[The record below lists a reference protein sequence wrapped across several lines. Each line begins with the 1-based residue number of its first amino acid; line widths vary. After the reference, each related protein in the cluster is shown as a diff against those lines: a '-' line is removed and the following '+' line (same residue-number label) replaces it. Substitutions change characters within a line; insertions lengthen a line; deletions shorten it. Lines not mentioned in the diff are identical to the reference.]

1 MNIAAPTGLT
11 ESQETERLAL
21 LALTKWLDA
30 DTPPALQAIVRLAA
44 TLTGCS
50 ASVVHL
56 VDAHRLYALA
66 RHGISSRHATRESS
80 WCNQAITQT
89 EPLCMSAPEGQPWRF
104 YIGFPILV
112 EGHALATFCVLNR
125 DERQLTDAQKQTLK
139 DLALIVQAQLAEQV
153 EKRRVRR
160 EAARVRMAS
169 LAGSDWLWETNPD
182 GHLQWVSASLRQHTG
197 LDPVA
202 EMGMRAKD
210 IYTPAAADSG
220 ASWQRYVQ
228 ARQRREP
235 FSQALAERDTPRGR
249 MVVSISGSPVFR
261 KDGVFMGYRGAS
273 RNVTRQLQLEEEA
286 HRQDA
291 LLREATETFH
301 AGVMISAPDGRIL
314 LANKHWLASAGLSSI
329 EGAPS
334 WPDLLRQLIK
344 AGHYPEAAGQEDDFY
359 DLRIKQHHED
369 RARVIRLRDRMILAR
384 DQMLSNGNILHFAT
398 DVTQAHNESL
408 VVEEQQLAVM
418 ASEARLKAVLD
429 ALPDL
434 WFLIDEQGR
443 YRDGHRN
450 HPMMLKPFDE
460 LKGQRFGTFV
470 SKELAERE
478 WDAITRA
485 HATGQAQRLEY
496 SLTMPDGITRQFEGR
511 MAPMPEGRTLFLTR
525 DMTDIRAL
533 ERDVRTL
540 QQVLQA
546 DLSLGLLV
554 SDARSPGHPVL
565 YATPGGQALLGQGSG
580 QLEGRPLLDV
590 LQAMGENPSGQALLA
605 HSIDSSLPCVA
616 MLSRRLCGAG
626 HAERDMPIEQTFE
639 LRLTPLKDTEGQTS
653 HVIALVHDVSDRQVA
668 AERLRLS
675 EERWKFA
682 LEGAGDGVWD
692 WDALADRTYYSSRC
706 KTMLGLSEHELSDSP
721 GALRERIHPED
732 LNRVVQ
738 AFNQYLESDH
748 GVFQQECRLLHR
760 DGHHVWVLSRGKVVA
775 RDAQGRPSRM
785 VGTLTDITP
794 LKQAEHALR
803 DKLAAEAASKAKSEF
818 LSRMSHEIRTPL
830 NAVHGFAQLLKQRLD
845 HSDRVILVN
854 DLQDFAKRIL
864 GSSEHL
870 NELVNEVLDL
880 QQIESG
886 IMALRPESCA
896 LQATL
901 GQCLQMLKPMAD
913 RYRVMLCIAPECE
926 PLAWHVWTDQRRLT
940 QVINNLLTNAIKYNR
955 PDGWVTVEVKPHGPT
970 GVRVAVQDTGLG
982 MDAGQLTRLFQPFER
997 LGRDTSSIE
1006 GSGLGLLIT
1015 RSLIQAMGGEIDI
1028 HSELGT
1034 GTRIAFTLPHA
1045 SAQPMI
1051 EPPEPSHASVEGL
1064 SGTVS
1069 SPTQTQSPPPM
1080 SATSTALPPALTT
1093 AHSASHPLRVMYVE
1107 DNRINALLFQ
1117 EALRDYEY
1125 IDLEVAEDG
1134 QMAMSTA
1141 REFKPHVLVV
1151 DAHLPG
1157 MSGFEVLRALRTLPG
1172 LADVPAYMCSADALP
1187 EDIARAHAEGF
1198 VGYWTKP
1205 IDIPEVV
1212 NTLSALAGQDPEQ
1225 AHNAAS

>member
-1 MNIAAPTGLT
+1 MNTAAPMGQT

-21 LALTKWLDA
+21 LALSKWLDA
-30 DTPPALQAIVRLAA
+30 DTPPALEAIVRLAA
-44 TLTGCS
+44 TLSGCS
-50 ASVVHL
+50 AAVIHL

-66 RHGISSRHATRESS
+66 RHGLQSRHATREGS
-80 WCNQAITQT
+80 WCNQAIAQT
-89 EPLCMSAPEGQPWRF
+89 TPLCIDAPEGQPWRF
-104 YIGFPILV
+104 YMGFPIVV
-112 EGHALATFCVLNR
+112 EGHALATFCVLDR
-125 DERQLTDAQKQTLK
+125 ETRQLTEAQQQTLK
-139 DLALIVQAQLAEQV
+139 DLAIIVQAELAAQV
-153 EKRRVRR
+153 EKRRARR

-169 LAGSDWLWETNPD
+169 LAGSDWLWETNNE

-210 IYTPAAADSG
+210 IYTPATVDG
-220 ASWQRYVQ
+220 GTSWQRYVQ
-228 ARQRREP
+228 SRQRREP
-235 FSQALAERDTPRGR
+235 FSDALAERDTPRGR
-249 MVVSISGSPVFR
+249 MVVSISGTPVFR

-273 RNVTRQLQLEEEA
+273 RNVTRQLQLEADA

-314 LANKHWLASAGLSSI
+314 LANKHWLSSTGLTSL
-329 EGAPS
+329 EGAPT
-334 WPDLLRQLIK
+334 WPELLRGMVYG
-344 AGHYPEAAGQEDDFY
+344 GHYPEAVGQEDDFY
-359 DLRIKQHHED
+359 DLRINQHHED
-369 RARVIRLRDRMILAR
+369 RARVIRLRNRLILAR
-384 DQMLSNGNILHFAT
+384 DQKLSDGNILHFAT
-398 DVTQAHNESL
+398 DVTQAHHEAL
-408 VVEEQQLAVM
+408 VVEEQQLALM

-434 WFLIDEQGR
+434 WFLIDDQGR

-450 HPMMLKPFDE
+450 HPMMLKPFEE

-478 WDAITRA
+478 WEAITHA

-554 SDARSPGHPVL
+554 SDARSPGHPLL
-565 YATPGGQALLGQGSG
+565 YATPGVQALLGQGAL
-580 QLEGRPLLDV
+580 QMEGRPLLEV
-590 LQAMGENPSGQALLA
+590 LQSLGDDPSGQALLA
-605 HSIDSSLPCVA
+605 QSITSGLPCVA
-616 MLSRRLCGAG
+616 MLSRISQTMAA
-626 HAERDMPIEQTFE
+626 AEPDRPREQTFE

-653 HVIALVHDVSDRQVA
+653 HVIALVHDVSDRQLA

-692 WDALADRTYYSSRC
+692 WDALADRTFYSSRC

-732 LNRVVQ
+732 LDRVVR
-738 AFNQYLESDH
+738 AFNRYLESDH

-760 DGHHVWVLSRGKVVA
+760 GGHHVWVLSRGKVVA
-775 RDAQGRPSRM
+775 RDAQGHPSRM
-785 VGTLTDITP
+785 VGTLSDITP

-845 HSDRVILVN
+845 HSEDVIPVR
-854 DLQDFAKRIL
+854 DLQDFAERIL

-870 NELVNEVLDL
+870 NDLVNEVLDL

-886 IMALRPESCA
+886 IMALRPEWCA
-896 LQATL
+896 LQTTL
-901 GQCLQMLKPMAD
+901 TQCLQMLKPMAD
-913 RYRVMLCIAPECE
+913 RYRVQLGIAPDCAHV
-926 PLAWHVWTDQRRLT
+926 PWYVWTDQRRLT
-940 QVINNLLTNAIKYNR
+940 QVVNNLLTNAIKYNR
-955 PDGWVTVEVKPHGPT
+955 PDGQVTIEVSPHDHT
-970 GVRVAVQDTGLG
+970 GVCVAVRDTGLG
-982 MDAGQLTRLFQPFER
+982 MDAGQLARLFQPFER

-1028 HSELGT
+1028 HSDLGT
-1034 GTRIAFTLPHA
+1034 GTRIAFTLAHA
-1045 SAQPMI
+1045 STQPLI

-1069 SPTQTQSPPPM
+1069 SPTQTQSNTPM
-1080 SATSTALPPALTT
+1080 SATSTAPPPALNS
-1093 AHSASHPLRVMYVE
+1093 AHDAGYPLRVLYIE

-1125 IDLEVAEDG
+1125 IHLEVAEDG

-1172 LADVPAYMCSADALP
+1172 LVDVPAYMCSADALP

-1225 AHNAAS
+1225 AHNAAP

>member
-1 MNIAAPTGLT
+1 MNTAAPMGLT

-21 LALTKWLDA
+21 LAMSKWLDA
-30 DTPPALQAIVRLAA
+30 DTPPALDAVVRLAA
-44 TLTGCS
+44 TQSGC
-50 ASVVHL
+50 AAAAIHL

-66 RHGISSRHATRESS
+66 KHGLTARHLTREGS
-80 WCNQAITQT
+80 WCGRTILQDTPLSIQ
-89 EPLCMSAPEGQPWRF
+89 EPDGKPWCF
-104 YIGFPILV
+104 YMGFPIVV
-112 EGHALATFCVLNR
+112 EGHALATLCVLDTQVR
-125 DERQLTDAQKQTLK
+125 TLSEPQISGLK
-139 DLALIVQAQLAEQV
+139 DLAVIVQAELAAQV
-153 EKRRVRR
+153 EKRRSRR
-160 EAARVRMAS
+160 EASRVRMAS
-169 LAGSDWLWETNPD
+169 LAGSDWLWETNHE
-182 GHLQWVSASLRQHTG
+182 GHLQWVSPSLRQHTG

-210 IYTPAAADSG
+210 IYTPARADDG
-220 ASWQRYVQ
+220 ASWRRYVS

-235 FSQALAERDTPRGR
+235 FSDALAERDTPRGR
-249 MVVSISGSPVFR
+249 MVVSISGAPVFR

-273 RNVTRQLQLEEEA
+273 RNVTRQLQLEADA
-286 HRQDA
+286 HQQDA
-291 LLREATETFH
+291 LLREASETFH

-314 LANKHWLASAGLSSI
+314 LANKHWLASVGLSSL
-329 EGAPS
+329 EDAPT
-334 WPDLLRQLIK
+334 WPELLRQLVNN
-344 AGHYPEAAGQEDDFY
+344 GHYPEAIGQEDDFY
-359 DLRIKQHHED
+359 DLRINQHHED
-369 RARVIRLRDRMILAR
+369 RARVIRLHNRMILAR
-384 DQMLSNGNILHFAT
+384 DQVLSDGNILHFAT
-398 DVTQAHNESL
+398 DVTQAHHEAL
-408 VVEEQQLAVM
+408 VVEEQQLALK

-434 WFLIDEQGR
+434 WFVIDENGR

-450 HPMMLKPFDE
+450 HPMLLRPFDE
-460 LKGQRFGTFV
+460 LKGHRFGTFV
-470 SKELAERE
+470 SEELAQRE
-478 WDAITRA
+478 WDAITKA

-525 DMTDIRAL
+525 DMTEIRAL

-554 SDARSPGHPVL
+554 CDARSAGHPVL
-565 YATPGGQALLGQGSG
+565 YVTPGGQALLGQGSL
-580 QLEGRPLLDV
+580 QLEGRPLLD
-590 LQAMGENPSGQALLA
+590 ALATLGDNAAGRALMAQSLA
-605 HSIDSSLPCVA
+605 CGLPCVA
-616 MLSRRLCGAG
+616 MLSRPNPLALPGSQG
-626 HAERDMPIEQTFE
+626 QPEEQTFE
-639 LRLTPLKDTEGQTS
+639 LRLTPLKDPEGQTS

-692 WDALADRTYYSSRC
+692 WDALLDRTFYSPRC
-706 KTMLGLSEHELSDSP
+706 KSMLGLSEHELSDSP
-721 GALRERIHPED
+721 GALRERIHPDD
-732 LNRVVQ
+732 LDRVVR
-738 AFNQYLESDH
+738 AFNQYLESEQ
-748 GVFQQECRLLHR
+748 GIFQQECRLRHR
-760 DGHHVWVLSRGKVVA
+760 DGHHVWVLSRGKIVA

-785 VGTLTDITP
+785 VGTLSDITP
-794 LKQAEHALR
+794 IKQAEHALR

-845 HSDRVILVN
+845 HSDDAIPAR
-854 DLQDFAKRIL
+854 DLLDFAERIL

-886 IMALRPESCA
+886 IMVLRPEWCDLPA
-896 LQATL
+896 CLA
-901 GQCLQMLKPMAD
+901 QCLQMLQPMAD
-913 RYRVMLCIAPECE
+913 RHQVSLAIEVGE
-926 PLAWHVWTDQRRLT
+926 PAQPWQVWTDHRRLT

-955 PDGWVTVEVKPHGPT
+955 PQGQVGVVVSPHGHK

-982 MDAGQLTRLFQPFER
+982 MDAEQLARLFQPFER

-1015 RSLIQAMGGEIDI
+1015 RSLIEAMGGEIDI
-1028 HSELGT
+1028 HSEPGV
-1034 GTRIAFTLPHA
+1034 GTRIAFMLPHA
-1045 SAQPMI
+1045 STAPQAGPL
-1051 EPPEPSHASVEGL
+1051 EPALASVEG
-1064 SGTVS
+1064 SSPPVS
-1069 SPTQTQSPPPM
+1069 SPTQTQSSAPMPATLTATPP
-1080 SATSTALPPALTT
+1080 TQ
-1093 AHSASHPLRVMYVE
+1093 ASRHDAQNPLRVLYIE
-1107 DNRINALLFQ
+1107 DNRINALLFE
-1117 EALRDYEY
+1117 EALRCYEY
-1125 IDLEVAEDG
+1125 LHLEVAEDG
-1134 QMAMSTA
+1134 QMAMSMA
-1141 REFKPHVLVV
+1141 REFQPHVLVV

>member
-11 ESQETERLAL
+11 ESQESERLAL

-30 DTPPALQAIVRLAA
+30 DTPPALEAIVRLAA
-44 TLTGCS
+44 TLSGCS
-50 ASVVHL
+50 AAVIHL

-66 RHGISSRHATRESS
+66 RVGIQSRHATREGS
-80 WCNQAITQT
+80 WCNQAITQAK
-89 EPLCMSAPEGQPWRF
+89 PLCMDAPEGHPWRF
-104 YIGFPILV
+104 YMGFPIVV
-112 EGHALATFCVLNR
+112 EGHALATFCVLDR
-125 DERQLTDAQKQTLK
+125 DERHLTAAQKETLK
-139 DLALIVQAQLAEQV
+139 DLALIVQAQLAAQV

-169 LAGSDWLWETNPD
+169 LAGSDWLWETNAD

-210 IYTPAAADSG
+210 IYTPATADAG

-249 MVVSISGSPVFR
+249 MVVSISGTPVFR

-286 HRQDA
+286 HRQDT

-314 LANKHWLASAGLSSI
+314 LANQHWLTSVGLSSI
-329 EGAPS
+329 EGAPT
-334 WPDLLRQLIK
+334 WPDLLRQLI
-344 AGHYPEAAGQEDDFY
+344 ATGHFPDANGQEDDFY
-359 DLRIKQHHED
+359 DLRINQHKED
-369 RARVIRLRDRMILAR
+369 RARVIRLHNRMILAR

-434 WFLIDEQGR
+434 WFVIDEQGR

-450 HPMMLKPFDE
+450 HPMLLRPFEDIM
-460 LKGQRFGTFV
+460 GHRFGTFV
-470 SKELAERE
+470 NKELADRE
-478 WDAITRA
+478 WEAITRA
-485 HATGQAQRLEY
+485 HGTGQAQRLEY

-525 DMTDIRAL
+525 DMTDLRAL

-565 YATPGGQALLGQGSG
+565 YATPGGQALLGQGDM
-580 QLEGRPLLDV
+580 QLEGRPLLDA
-590 LQAMGENPSGQALLA
+590 LSALGDNPSGQALMA
-605 HSIDSSLPCVA
+605 HSIASGLPCVA
-616 MLSRRLCGAG
+616 MLSRPSMLAPLGDQTLP
-626 HAERDMPIEQTFE
+626 EEQTFE
-639 LRLTPLKDTEGQTS
+639 LRLTPLKDPEGQTS

-692 WDALADRTYYSSRC
+692 WDALADRTFYSPRC
-706 KTMLGLSEHELSDSP
+706 KTMMGLAEHELSDAP
-721 GALRERIHPED
+721 GALRERIHPDDFEQ
-732 LNRVVQ
+732 VMQ
-738 AFNQYLESDH
+738 AFNRYLESDH
-748 GVFQQECRLLHR
+748 GIFQQECRLLHR

-785 VGTLTDITP
+785 VGTLSDITP

-845 HSDRVILVN
+845 HSDDIIPVR
-854 DLQDFAKRIL
+854 DLQDFAERIL

-886 IMALRPESCA
+886 IMALRPEWCG

-901 GQCLQMLKPMAD
+901 AQCQQMLKPMAD
-913 RYRVMLCIAPECE
+913 RFRVQLRLDPASAHQP
-926 PLAWHVWTDQRRLT
+926 WHVWTDQRRLT

-955 PDGWVTVEVKPHGPT
+955 PEGHVTLRVSPHGHH
-970 GVRVAVQDTGLG
+970 GVRVSVQDTGMG
-982 MDAGQLTRLFQPFER
+982 MDSGQLARLFQPFER

-1015 RSLIQAMGGEIDI
+1015 RSLIEAMGGEIDI
-1028 HSELGT
+1028 HSEPGT
-1034 GTRIAFTLPHA
+1034 GTRIAFTLPRA
-1045 SAQPMI
+1045 STQP
-1051 EPPEPSHASVEGL
+1051 PTDPKEPSLASVEGL

-1069 SPTQTQSPPPM
+1069 SPTQTQSNKAM
-1080 SATSTALPPALTT
+1080 STTSTTYPSALPT
-1093 AHSASHPLRVMYVE
+1093 AHSASHPLRVLYVE
-1107 DNRINALLFQ
+1107 DNRINALLFE
-1117 EALRDYEY
+1117 EALRDYAY
-1125 IDLEVAEDG
+1125 IHLEVAEDG

-1141 REFKPHVLVV
+1141 REFEPQVLVI

-1172 LADVPAYMCSADALP
+1172 LSEVPAYMCSADALP

>member
-1 MNIAAPTGLT
+1 MNIAAPMGLT

-21 LALTKWLDA
+21 LAMTKWLDA
-30 DTPPALQAIVRLAA
+30 ETPPALEAIARLAA
-44 TLTGCS
+44 TLSGCS
-50 ASVVHL
+50 AAVIHL
-56 VDAHRLYALA
+56 VDAHRLYAVA
-66 RHGISSRHATRESS
+66 RHGIQTRHATREGS
-80 WCNQAITQT
+80 WCNLAIQQA
-89 EPLCMSAPEGQPWRF
+89 EPLCMELPEGQPWRF
-104 YIGFPILV
+104 YLGFPIVV
-112 EGHALATFCVLNR
+112 EGHALATFCVLDR
-125 DERQLTDAQKQTLK
+125 DQRTLSEAQKQTLK
-139 DLALIVQAQLAEQV
+139 DLALIVQAEMAAQV
-153 EKRRVRR
+153 EKRRARR

-169 LAGSDWLWETNPD
+169 LAGSDWLWETNFE

-202 EMGMRAKD
+202 EMGMRARD
-210 IYTPAAADSG
+210 IYTPAAVDGG
-220 ASWQRYVQ
+220 ASWQRYLQ

-235 FSQALAERDTPRGR
+235 FSEALAERNTPRGP
-249 MVVSISGSPVFR
+249 MVVSISGTPVFR

-273 RNVTRQLQLEEEA
+273 RNVTRQLQLEAEA
-286 HRQDA
+286 HRHDA

-314 LANKHWLASAGLSSI
+314 LANQHWLASVGLSSI

-334 WPDLLRQLIK
+334 WPELLRQLVTG
-344 AGHYPEAAGQEDDFY
+344 GHYPEAAGQEDDFY
-359 DLRIKQHHED
+359 DLRINQHHED
-369 RARVIRLRDRMILAR
+369 RARVIRLHNRMILAR
-384 DQMLSNGNILHFAT
+384 DQTLSDGNILHFAT

-408 VVEEQQLAVM
+408 VVEEQQLALM

-450 HPMMLKPFDE
+450 HPMMLRPFEE
-460 LKGQRFGTFV
+460 LKGKRFGTFV
-470 SKELAERE
+470 NKALADRE
-478 WDAITRA
+478 WEAITRA
-485 HATGQAQRLEY
+485 HGTGQAQRLEY

-525 DMTDIRAL
+525 DMTDLRAL

-565 YATPGGQALLGQGSG
+565 YATPGGQALLGQGAL
-580 QLEGRPLLDV
+580 QLEGRALLDV
-590 LQAMGENPSGQALLA
+590 LQALGDNPSGQALLA
-605 HSIDSSLPCVA
+605 QSISSGLPCVA
-616 MLSRRLCGAG
+616 MLSRPSPSSGA
-626 HAERDMPIEQTFE
+626 AEPDLPTEQTFE
-639 LRLTPLKDTEGQTS
+639 LRLTPLKDPEGQTS
-653 HVIALVHDVSDRQVA
+653 HIIALVHDVSDRQVA

-692 WDALADRTYYSSRC
+692 WDALADRTFYSSRC
-706 KTMLGLSEHELSDSP
+706 KTMMGLAEHELSDAP
-721 GALRERIHPED
+721 GALRERIHPD
-732 LNRVVQ
+732 DSDRVIR
-738 AFNQYLESDH
+738 AFNKYLASDQ

-785 VGTLTDITP
+785 VGTLSDITP

-845 HSDRVILVN
+845 HSDETIPAR
-854 DLQDFAKRIL
+854 DLLDFAERIL

-870 NELVNEVLDL
+870 NDLVNEVLDL

-886 IMALRPESCA
+886 IMALRPEWCK
-896 LQATL
+896 LQSTMA
-901 GQCLQMLKPMAD
+901 QCLLMLKPMAD
-913 RYRVMLCIAPECE
+913 RFKVQLLVE
-926 PLAWHVWTDQRRLT
+926 PLSAHQPWHVWTDQRRLT

-955 PDGWVTVEVKPHGPT
+955 PGGSVTLRVSPHDHN

-982 MDAGQLTRLFQPFER
+982 MDADQLARLFQPFER

-1015 RSLIQAMGGEIDI
+1015 RSLIEAMGGEIEI
-1028 HSELGT
+1028 HSELGM
-1034 GTRIAFTLPHA
+1034 GTRIAFTLPSA
-1045 SAQPMI
+1045 SLQPTTD
-1051 EPPEPSHASVEGL
+1051 PKEPSLASVEGL

-1069 SPTQTQSPPPM
+1069 SPTQTQSNTPM
-1080 SATSTALPPALTT
+1080 SALSTAYSPALPT
-1093 AHSASHPLRVMYVE
+1093 AHSASHPLRVLYVE
-1107 DNRINALLFQ
+1107 DNRINALLFE
-1117 EALRDYEY
+1117 EALRDYPY
-1125 IDLEVAEDG
+1125 LHLEVAEDG

-1172 LADVPAYMCSADALP
+1172 LAEVPAYMCSADALP

-1225 AHNAAS
+1225 AHNAAP

>member
-1 MNIAAPTGLT
+1 MNIAAPMGLT

-21 LALTKWLDA
+21 LAMTKWLDA
-30 DTPPALQAIVRLAA
+30 ETPPALEAIARLAA
-44 TLTGCS
+44 TLSGCS
-50 ASVVHL
+50 AAVIHL
-56 VDAHRLYALA
+56 VDAHRLYAVA
-66 RHGISSRHATRESS
+66 RHGIQTRHATREGS
-80 WCNQAITQT
+80 WCNLAIQQA
-89 EPLCMSAPEGQPWRF
+89 EPLCMELPEGQPWRF
-104 YIGFPILV
+104 YLGFPIVV
-112 EGHALATFCVLNR
+112 EGHALATFCVLDR
-125 DERQLTDAQKQTLK
+125 DQRTLSEAQKQTLK
-139 DLALIVQAQLAEQV
+139 DLALIVQAEMAAQV
-153 EKRRVRR
+153 EKRRARR

-169 LAGSDWLWETNPD
+169 LAGSDWLWETNFE

-202 EMGMRAKD
+202 EMGMRARD
-210 IYTPAAADSG
+210 IYTPAAVDGG
-220 ASWQRYVQ
+220 ASWQRYLQ

-235 FSQALAERDTPRGR
+235 FSEALAERNTPRGP
-249 MVVSISGSPVFR
+249 MVVSISGTPVFR

-273 RNVTRQLQLEEEA
+273 RNVTRQLQLEAEA
-286 HRQDA
+286 HRHDA
-291 LLREATETFH
+291 LLREAAETFH

-314 LANKHWLASAGLSSI
+314 LANQHWLASVGLSSI

-334 WPDLLRQLIK
+334 WPELLRQLVTG
-344 AGHYPEAAGQEDDFY
+344 GHYPEATGQEDDFY
-359 DLRIKQHHED
+359 DLRINQHQED
-369 RARVIRLRDRMILAR
+369 RARVIRLHNRMILAR
-384 DQMLSNGNILHFAT
+384 DQTLSDGNILHFAT

-408 VVEEQQLAVM
+408 VVEEQQLALM

-434 WFLIDEQGR
+434 WFVIDEQGR

-450 HPMMLKPFDE
+450 HPMLLRPFDE
-460 LKGQRFGTFV
+460 LIGKRFGTFV
-470 SKELAERE
+470 NKALADRE
-478 WDAITRA
+478 WEAITRA
-485 HATGQAQRLEY
+485 HGTGQAQRLEY

-525 DMTDIRAL
+525 DMTDLRAL

-540 QQVLQA
+540 QQVFQA

-565 YATPGGQALLGQGSG
+565 YAPPGGQALLGQGAL

-590 LQAMGENPSGQALLA
+590 LQALGDNPSGQALLA
-605 HSIDSSLPCVA
+605 QSISSGLPCVA
-616 MLSRRLCGAG
+616 MLSRPAPSSGA
-626 HAERDMPIEQTFE
+626 AEPELPTEQTFE
-639 LRLTPLKDTEGQTS
+639 LRLTPLKDPEGQTS
-653 HVIALVHDVSDRQVA
+653 HIIALVHDVSDRQVA

-692 WDALADRTYYSSRC
+692 WDALADRTFYSSRC
-706 KTMLGLSEHELSDSP
+706 KTMMGLAEHELSDAP
-721 GALRERIHPED
+721 GALRERIHPD
-732 LNRVVQ
+732 DSDRVIR
-738 AFNQYLESDH
+738 AFNHYLASDQ

-845 HSDRVILVN
+845 HSDDAIPAR
-854 DLQDFAKRIL
+854 DLLDFAERIL

-870 NELVNEVLDL
+870 NDLVNEVLDL

-886 IMALRPESCA
+886 IMALRPEWCN
-896 LQATL
+896 LQSTMA
-901 GQCLQMLKPMAD
+901 QCLLMLKPMAD
-913 RYRVMLCIAPECE
+913 RFEVQLLIE
-926 PLAWHVWTDQRRLT
+926 PLSAHQPWHVWTDQRRLT

-955 PDGWVTVEVKPHGPT
+955 TGGSATLRVSPHDHK

-982 MDAGQLTRLFQPFER
+982 MDAGQLARLFQPFER
-997 LGRDTSSIE
+997 LGRDTSTIE

-1015 RSLIQAMGGEIDI
+1015 RSLIEAMGGEIEI
-1028 HSELGT
+1028 HSEPGM
-1034 GTRIAFTLPHA
+1034 GTRIAFTLPSA
-1045 SAQPMI
+1045 SLQPTTD
-1051 EPPEPSHASVEGL
+1051 PKEPSLASVEGL

-1069 SPTQTQSPPPM
+1069 PPTQTQSNTPM
-1080 SATSTALPPALTT
+1080 LATSTAYPPALPT
-1093 AHSASHPLRVMYVE
+1093 AHSASHPLRVLYVE
-1107 DNRINALLFQ
+1107 DNRINALLFE
-1117 EALRDYEY
+1117 EALRDYPY
-1125 IDLEVAEDG
+1125 IHLEVAEDG

-1172 LADVPAYMCSADALP
+1172 LAEVPAYMCSADALP
-1187 EDIARAHAEGF
+1187 EDIARARAEGF

-1225 AHNAAS
+1225 AHNAAP